1 MNGRA
6 VRKAAQGHSQEG
18 REMRRI
24 VTFALTAVM
33 LLSVGAGC
41 VKQKPLPP
49 AEKEMKAS
57 DFQIGPEDVLEI
69 TVWRNTDLTRTV
81 VVRPDGMISMPL
93 IGDVRASGLT
103 ANQLAEQ
110 IAKRLKDY
118 KENPTVAVS
127 IKEVNSYNVYVLGEV
142 AKPGKYQLK
151 SYTTVL
157 QAIAMAGGFTMYASK
172 NKMQVVRNSVNGD
185 GRLQEIRIPARYDDL
200 LSGNGELGNF
210 ILKAADT
217 VVVP

>member
-1 MNGRA
+1 
-6 VRKAAQGHSQEG
+6 
-18 REMRRI
+18 MRRI

-33 LLSVGAGC
+33 LLGVGAGC
-41 VKQKPLPP
+41 VKQKPLPTV
-49 AEKEMKAS
+49 EKEMKAS

-151 SYTTVL
+151 TFTTVL
-157 QAIAMAGGFTMYASK
+157 QAISMAGGFTPFASK
-172 NKMQVVRNSVNGD
+172 NKLQVVRYGPNGS
-185 GRLQEIRIPARYDDL
+185 GSISETRIAVRYDDL
-200 LSGNGELGNF
+200 LAGRGTPGNF
-210 ILKAADT
+210 ILMSGDT
-217 VVVP
+217 IVVP